1 MEEGLLSAKTMNT
14 QLLLSKFWTRVIA
27 PTVSV
32 QHQGFCGIFTYLEL
46 FCTGI
51 ANKNCLVKLLITFCR
66 NIHCPFSLINNALVP
81 SEHRQNLGCLEQL
94 VQEFYGAITNYL
106 GLMQFAA
113 SRYPAYSLLV
123 APTSSCCKSSF
134 LYCSFTVLPLARAQ
148 NALFPHRSPSSFES
162 YKLFGGQNTFLLF
175 YGFCWKTSW

>member
-1 MEEGLLSAKTMNT
+1 MPLKLYLHFFVEEGLLSAKTMNT
-14 QLLLSKFWTRVIA
+14 QLLLSEFWTWVIA

-51 ANKNCLVKLLITFCR
+51 VYKNCLVKLFITFCC

-81 SEHRQNLGCLEQL
+81 SEHCQNLGCLEKL

-113 SRYPAYSLLV
+113 YRYPAYRTSGLLV

-134 LYCSFTVLPLARAQ
+134 LYCSFNVLPLARAQ
-148 NALFPHRSPSSFES
+148 NHWRWCFVSS
-162 YKLFGGQNTFLLF
+162 
-175 YGFCWKTSW
+175 